1 MTNIATTLL
10 AQLDNTSL
18 RQLRGIAAVAEI
30 HGAQTYL
37 VGGAVRDALL
47 GLPVADIDITVV
59 GMTSGLPRGV
69 ARALNGRVVAHSQF
83 NTFAINAA
91 GRHIDLAMARH
102 ESYTQPGALPTV
114 VPGTVQ
120 QDLARRDFT
129 INAMAVSISTGSFGH
144 LLDPFQGQADL
155 EAGKVRVLHDDSF
168 RDDATRILRAAR
180 YAVRL
185 GIALEAHTEQLL
197 RRDVSYLDTISPTRL
212 RDEFMRVLRD
222 GRAVSTIEML
232 HTLGALRSVHPA
244 LTLTN
249 ETRRAL
255 RRAADS
261 DYADRPALL
270 LSILAY
276 GMTAADR
283 AEFTGRLRL
292 PSHSAQIVR
301 DTGLAKSRAQED
313 PSIDAF
319 SRSEIFM
326 RLRTLDEAAILG
338 CALSVG
344 DSAAAQ
350 RLTLYLTELRHVKP
364 MLNGTDLIALG
375 VPQGPR
381 IGELLFDLLECR
393 LDRKIQSRQ
402 DEINFI
408 QSYLSCKSC

>member
-114 VPGTVQ
+114 VPGTIQ

-129 INAMAVSISTGSFGH
+129 INAMAVSISTGSFGD

-155 EAGKVRVLHDDSF
+155 EAGKVRVLHDESF

-185 GIALEAHTEQLL
+185 GIELEAHTEQIL
-197 RRDVSYLDTISPTRL
+197 RRDASYLDTISPSRL
-212 RDEFMRVLRD
+212 RDEYMRVLRE

-232 HTLGALRSVHPA
+232 HTLGALRPVHPA
-244 LTLTN
+244 LTLSG
-249 ETRRAL
+249 EMLAAL
-255 RRAADS
+255 RRAEQTTHADTHLIYLCLLSHSLSQSERQSLIIRLALSS
-261 DYADRPALL
+261 DQAEAINDTGFVADRIPEL
-270 LSILAY
+270 
-276 GMTAADR
+276 
-283 AEFTGRLRL
+283 E
-292 PSHSAQIVR
+292 
-301 DTGLAKSRAQED
+301 QEL
-313 PSIDAF
+313 
-319 SRSEIFM
+319 SRSEIYLC
-326 RLRTLDEAAILG
+326 LREFSEASILA
-338 CALSVG
+338 CALISN
-344 DSAAAQ
+344 DSAASQ
-350 RLTLYLTELRHVKP
+350 SMMLLLDELRHIRTT
-364 MLNGTDLIALG
+364 LNGNDLVALG

-381 IGELLFDLLECR
+381 VGVLLHELLVARIDNEV
-393 LDRKIQSRQ
+393 KTRQ
-402 DEINFI
+402 DEIDFI
-408 QSYLSCKSC
+408 QARL

>member
-83 NTFAINAA
+83 NTFAISAA

-102 ESYTQPGALPTV
+102 ESYTQPGALPTI

-129 INAMAVSISTGSFGH
+129 INAMAVSISTGSFGD

-197 RRDVSYLDTISPTRL
+197 RHDVSYLDTISPTRL

-244 LTLTN
+244 LTLTD
-249 ETRRAL
+249 ETLDAL
-255 RRAADS
+255 RRAEQTTHADKPLI
-261 DYADRPALL
+261 YLCL
-270 LSILAY
+270 LSHSLSQSERQSLISRLA
-276 GMTAADR
+276 
-283 AEFTGRLRL
+283 L
-292 PSHSAQIVR
+292 PSDQAEAIN
-301 DTGLAKSRAQED
+301 DTGLVADRTQELEQEL
-313 PSIDAF
+313 
-319 SRSEIFM
+319 SRSEIYLC
-326 RLRTLDEAAILG
+326 LRDFSEAAILG
-338 CALSVG
+338 CALNG
-344 DSAAAQ
+344 NDSTASQ
-350 RLTLYLTELRHVKP
+350 CMMLFLDELRHIRTT
-364 MLNGTDLIALG
+364 LNGNDLVALS
-375 VPQGPR
+375 VPQGPQ
-381 IGELLFDLLECR
+381 IGVLLHELLVARIDNEV
-393 LDRKIQSRQ
+393 KTRQ
-402 DEINFI
+402 DENDFI
-408 QSYLSCKSC
+408 QARL